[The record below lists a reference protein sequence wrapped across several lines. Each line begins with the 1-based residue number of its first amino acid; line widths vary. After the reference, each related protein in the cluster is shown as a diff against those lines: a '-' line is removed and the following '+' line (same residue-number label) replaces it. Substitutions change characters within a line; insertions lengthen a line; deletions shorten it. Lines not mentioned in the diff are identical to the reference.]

1 MGRLSKITIKEELKD
16 LKLSHKSES
25 NPQLKRKLLC
35 LIYTKEK
42 KYSTQQIL
50 ANNIGVDHAT
60 VKRWLKQYSE
70 ETLASYLSVKR
81 GGNRKSVVSKEL
93 HNALSNKLHSSSNP
107 LKGYWDVQVWIKKE
121 FDLDLKYHTV
131 RSYLIR
137 HFKTKLKSPRKSHY
151 KKDEQAIEAF
161 FKTPRD
167 I

>member
-1 MGRLSKITIKEELKD
+1 MGRQSKIIVKED
-16 LKLSHKSES
+16 LKYIQTLHKSEKNS
-25 NPQLKRKLLC
+25 QLKRKLRC

-42 KYSTQQIL
+42 KYPTQKIL
-50 ANNIGVDHAT
+50 AENIGVDYAT

-70 ETLASYLSVKR
+70 ETLESYLSIKR
-81 GGNRKSVVSKEL
+81 GGNRESVVSKDL
-93 HNALSNKLHSSSNP
+93 HNALSKKMSSSSNP
-107 LKGYWDVQVWIKKE
+107 LKGYWEVQIWIKKE
-121 FDLDLKYHTV
+121 FDIEIKYHTI

-161 FKTPRD
+161 FKTSRD

>member
-1 MGRLSKITIKEELKD
+1 MGRQSKIIIKEELND
-16 LKLSHKSES
+16 LKLLHKSES
-25 NPQLKRKLLC
+25 NPQLKRKLKC

-42 KYSTQQIL
+42 KYSTQKIL
-50 ANNIGVDHAT
+50 ANNIGVDYAT

-70 ETLASYLSVKR
+70 ESLDSYLTIRR
-81 GGNRKSVVSKEL
+81 GGNRKSVVSIEL
-93 HNALSNKLHSSSNP
+93 HNALSKKLNSSLEP

-121 FDLDLKYHTV
+121 FNLDLNYQTI

-161 FKTPRD
+161 FKTPRN

>member
-1 MGRLSKITIKEELKD
+1 MGRLSKISIKEELKD
-16 LKLSHKSES
+16 LKLLHNSEN
-25 NPQLKRKLLC
+25 NPQLKRKLKC

-42 KYSTQQIL
+42 KYLTQQIL

-60 VKRWLKQYSE
+60 IKRWLKQYSE
-70 ETLASYLSVKR
+70 ESLESYLSIKR

-93 HNALSNKLHSSSNP
+93 HNALSEKLNSSSNP

-121 FDLDLKYHTV
+121 FGLDLKYQTI
-131 RSYLIR
+131 RGYLIR

-161 FKTPRD
+161 FKTS
-167 I
+167 